1 VREVLALA
9 MMVGAARVRN
19 FVTETLEEV
28 GLTARG
34 GEVAAGQKGAPGA

>member
-1 VREVLALA
+1 MAEIRQVLSMA

-28 GLTARG
+28 GLEEPR
-34 GEVAAGQKGAPGA
+34 